1 MSGTPAVQRP
11 RSAAATRRGEQV
23 IELLLRAAA
32 AIGVVTTVGIVVVLV
47 VEAYSFFLEI
57 SPVDF
62 FTGTRWS
69 ASILPYAFGVIPL
82 ITSTLMI
89 AAIALA
95 IAVPLGVLAA
105 VWMSEYASQP
115 VRAVVKP
122 VLELLA
128 GIPTIVYGFF
138 AITVISPLLK
148 ATILPDLGTFSALA
162 AGIVVGI
169 LVLPLVA
176 SLTEDA
182 LRSVPRNLREGSYAL
197 GATRFETVRRVLLP
211 AALSGIAAAVIL
223 AMSRAI
229 GETMA
234 VVLAA
239 GTNPQFTLDPT
250 KSVQTMT
257 AFIVQISLG
266 DTPAESIQFKALFA
280 VGATLFAMTFTL
292 NLISAWVVRR
302 YRNVYE

>member
-23 IELLLRAAA
+23 IELLLRVAA

>member
-1 MSGTPAVQRP
+1 M
-11 RSAAATRRGEQV
+11 
-23 IELLLRAAA
+23 
-32 AIGVVTTVGIVVVLV
+32 
-47 VEAYSFFLEI
+47 
-57 SPVDF
+57 
-62 FTGTRWS
+62 
-69 ASILPYAFGVIPL
+69 
-82 ITSTLMI
+82 
-89 AAIALA
+89 
-95 IAVPLGVLAA
+95 
-105 VWMSEYASQP
+105 
-115 VRAVVKP
+115 
-122 VLELLA
+122 
-128 GIPTIVYGFF
+128 
-138 AITVISPLLK
+138 
-148 ATILPDLGTFSALA
+148 
-162 AGIVVGI
+162 GI

-182 LRSVPRNLREGSYAL
+182 LRSVPRSLREGSYAL

-223 AMSRAI
+223 AMSRAV

-266 DTPAESIQFKALFA
+266 DTPTESIQFKALFA

-292 NLISAWVVRR
+292 NLISAWIVRR
-302 YRNVYE
+302 YRNIYE

>member
-1 MSGTPAVQRP
+1 
-11 RSAAATRRGEQV
+11 
-23 IELLLRAAA
+23 
-32 AIGVVTTVGIVVVLV
+32 
-47 VEAYSFFLEI
+47 
-57 SPVDF
+57 
-62 FTGTRWS
+62 
-69 ASILPYAFGVIPL
+69 
-82 ITSTLMI
+82 
-89 AAIALA
+89 
-95 IAVPLGVLAA
+95 
-105 VWMSEYASQP
+105 
-115 VRAVVKP
+115 
-122 VLELLA
+122 
-128 GIPTIVYGFF
+128 
-138 AITVISPLLK
+138 
-148 ATILPDLGTFSALA
+148 
-162 AGIVVGI
+162 VVGI

-182 LRSVPRNLREGSYAL
+182 LRSVPRSLREGSYAL

-223 AMSRAI
+223 AMSRAV

-266 DTPAESIQFKALFA
+266 DTPTESIQFKALFA

-292 NLISAWVVRR
+292 NLISAWIVRR
-302 YRNVYE
+302 YRNIYE

>member
-1 MSGTPAVQRP
+1 MTYITLPRTRPAER
-11 RSAAATRRGEQV
+11 A
-23 IELLLRAAA
+23 IEFGLRAAA
-32 AIGVVTTVGIVVVLV
+32 AVGIVTTVGIIAVLA
-47 VEAYSFFLEI
+47 VEALLFFAEV
-57 SPVDF
+57 SPLDF

-69 ASILPYAFGVIPL
+69 ASIKPFAFGVIPL
-82 ITSTLMI
+82 IVSTLMI

-95 IAVPLGVLAA
+95 IAVPIGILAA
-105 VWMSEYASQP
+105 VWMSEFASM
-115 VRAVVKP
+115 RARNIVKP
-122 VLELLA
+122 ILEILA

-138 AITVISPLLK
+138 AITVITPLLK
-148 ATILPDLGTFSALA
+148 ATILPELGTFSALS

-169 LVLPLVA
+169 LILPLIA

-182 LRSVPRNLREGSYAL
+182 LRAVPRGLREGSYAM
-197 GATRFETVRRVLLP
+197 GATRWETVRRVLLP

-239 GTNPQFTLDPT
+239 GTNPQLTIDPT
-250 KSVQTMT
+250 ESVQTMT

-266 DTPAESIQFKALFA
+266 DTPADSLQFKALFA
-280 VGATLFAMTFTL
+280 VGATLFAMTFAL
-292 NLISAWVVRR
+292 NMISTWIVSK
-302 YRNVYE
+302 YRNEYD

>member
-1 MSGTPAVQRP
+1 MKHG
-11 RSAAATRRGEQV
+11 SAASTRRGERL
-23 IELLLRAAA
+23 IEFLLRAAA
-32 AIGVVTTVGIVVVLV
+32 AIGVVTTVGIVAVLL
-47 VEAYSFFLEI
+47 VEASFFFLQV
-57 SPVDF
+57 SPLDF

-89 AAIALA
+89 AAIALI
-95 IAVPLGVLAA
+95 IAVPLGILAA
-105 VWMSEYASQP
+105 VWMSEYASLRI
-115 VRAVVKP
+115 RAVVKP

-138 AITVISPLLK
+138 AITVVTPLLK
-148 ATILPDLGTFSALA
+148 ATVLPELGTFSALS

-182 LRSVPRNLREGSYAL
+182 LRSVPRSLREGSYAL
-197 GATRFETVRRVLLP
+197 GATRRETVIRVLLP

-223 AMSRAI
+223 AMSRAV

-266 DTPAESIQFKALFA
+266 DTPTESIQFKALFA
-280 VGATLFAMTFTL
+280 VGATLFAITFTL
-292 NLISAWVVRR
+292 NIISAWIVRR